1 MKMND
6 MRKQLSFR
14 FMDFMYEKM
23 KYENINI
30 NESESLYDLHVM
42 IEDMSENVMTL
53 SESHIEWFI
62 KFILLELVQ
71 NDYKRIL
78 FFPEKNIE
86 KFTNEILMKL
96 FRIEIIESVIN
107 KKMGGNEYGKKEI
120 KTKNKFNEI
129 GGS

>member
-71 NDYKRIL
+71 NEYKRIL
-78 FFPEKNIE
+78 FSPEKNIE

-96 FRIEIIESVIN
+96 FRIETIESVIN
-107 KKMGGNEYGKKEI
+107 KKMGAK
-120 KTKNKFNEI
+120 
-129 GGS
+129 